1 MKSSTWIWALSAIVY
16 LGIIIIGYSVYAN
29 MNTNKEETA
38 SHTSN
43 AHNSKKSDQ
52 PNHENEHADHKE
64 NDMSEVIPKVSY
76 ANGVTS
82 VELKDNDNEAL
93 ELDVSHKKLM
103 HLIVV
108 SADLKEYHHFHP
120 EQKIE
125 GVYQNTFNLADNSYK
140 AFVDI
145 KPKDLQYSVKPIDI
159 HVGKGHQKNYNNK
172 LDVDKDYTKTIN
184 NQKVELTTTSFDTN
198 KEITL
203 NFDLKGAEPEPY
215 LGALGHVVILDEN
228 AENFIHVHP
237 VSDDE
242 PVFKTEFT
250 KSGVYKIWAE
260 FKFGEQV
267 NAYPFVIEVK

>member
-108 SADLKEYHHFHP
+108 SANLKEYHHFHP

-145 KPKDLQYSVKPIDI
+145 KPKDLQYSVKPIDL
-159 HVGKGHQKNYNNK
+159 HVGKGH
-172 LDVDKDYTKTIN
+172 
-184 NQKVELTTTSFDTN
+184 
-198 KEITL
+198 
-203 NFDLKGAEPEPY
+203 
-215 LGALGHVVILDEN
+215 
-228 AENFIHVHP
+228 
-237 VSDDE
+237 
-242 PVFKTEFT
+242 
-250 KSGVYKIWAE
+250 
-260 FKFGEQV
+260 
-267 NAYPFVIEVK
+267 